1 MNTMEHNLKNLYICP
16 TVRAVQINGSEI
28 ICTSP
33 GSRTEG
39 YGINQY
45 GLNEDDWE

>member
-1 MNTMEHNLKNLYICP
+1 MERNLKNLYICP
-16 TVRAVQINGSEI
+16 TVRVVDIDGAEI

-39 YGINQY
+39 YGINAQS
-45 GLNEDDWE
+45 LDEDDWE